1 MRLVLAFV
9 VAVLLV
15 SSSAS
20 RAAERNKTV
29 IAYTTISTNYSP
41 LWIAKEMG
49 FLEKNGVD
57 AETIFIR
64 GATVATQG
72 LVSGGVGFIY
82 AGGAAAVEAALSGA
96 DIVIVSS
103 PTNRMEQMLVT
114 NKEIHSP
121 AQLKGSKIAVN
132 SVSGTAILALKII
145 LNELGLNP
153 EKDVAYLALGDPP
166 SRFAALKSGLVDAT
180 VLIPPFTLTARKAG
194 FNLFDDLPA
203 LRELEYPSGSLIV
216 RRDFAKREFQ
226 TVERVTRAIIQAL
239 HFFKTNKAA
248 TLQVLKK
255 HLRLENADELEEAYQ
270 VFAPRFR
277 ERPYPTVKSIKSILE
292 WSRHPKAKTADP
304 NLLID
309 AQFVEKLDKEGFI
322 KAVYKK

>member
-1 MRLVLAFV
+1 MRLLFAIV
-9 VAVLLV
+9 VAVLL
-15 SSSAS
+15 AS
-20 RAAERNKTV
+20 GEALLAAEKIKTV

-49 FLEKNGVD
+49 FLDKHGID
-57 AETIFIR
+57 ADAIFIR

-72 LVSGGVGFIY
+72 LVSGGVSFIY

-103 PTNRMEQMLVT
+103 PTNRMDQLLVT
-114 NKEIHSP
+114 SKDIQTP

-132 SVSGTAILALKII
+132 SVSGTAILAVKII
-145 LNELGLNP
+145 LNELGVNP
-153 EKDVAYLALGDPP
+153 EKDITYLALGDPP
-166 SRFAALKSGLVDAT
+166 SRLAALKSGLVDGT
-180 VLIPPFTLTARKAG
+180 VLIPPFTLAARKAG

-216 RRDFAKREFQ
+216 RREFAKREGQ
-226 TVERVTRAIIQAL
+226 TVERVTRAMIEAL
-239 HFFKTNKAA
+239 HFFKTNKQA
-248 TLQVLKK
+248 TLRILKK

-277 ERPYPTVKSIKSILE
+277 ERPYPTVKSIKNILE
-292 WSRHPKAKTADP
+292 WSRHPKAKSADP
-304 NLLID
+304 NSLVD
-309 AQFVEKLDKEGFI
+309 TRFVEKLDKEGFI